1 MFCFLTSLHMK
12 FHRFVKS
19 IVFFCIAIVVGISS
33 ACSDGN
39 NSAGK
44 HDDETLTILNRLDS
58 VVSLHDS
65 YIAEK
70 ELRLD
75 SLKRQFVSADDKQKY
90 SLQDQIYSEYYSYD
104 LDSAAIYAT
113 RKIDQAGKLGSD
125 ECIAISKLNLARI
138 LLLQGHTHEA
148 VTEVQ
153 SVLPDTVN
161 PTVKRMWLDFMIAK
175 ESAAG
180 RNPLRWHERLGNSL
194 DPSASQ
200 WVYNQS
206 NLLRLKGN
214 FRGAVDVIRSN
225 SSQLSGNPHD
235 EAIANYLLGN
245 NYLMLRDT
253 LSAIKSIAT
262 SAINDIVTP
271 VRDYKSLY
279 ELAALLLS
287 SGDVE
292 RAYRYINLAVEDAN
306 ATKVFD
312 NMVAVNSIMPQI
324 VKAHEEQVQRQRTLQ
339 TWYIL
344 GISVLSL
351 CLVAAL
357 ALSIRSR
364 NAAGKAAA
372 REKNLNRRLRET
384 NRELELLNKRITE
397 SNNVKDAYLVQ
408 YFNLCS
414 YFLGRFEEFKGN
426 LSVTARTQGLA
437 GVKKLLATADD
448 DRELKKFYSNFDST
462 FLSLFPEFISQ
473 LNNLLD
479 DDHNVAL
486 NRDGSMSNE
495 LRTLAL
501 IRLGINDSEQIAV
514 FLRRSVSTI
523 YNYRVKMRNASKG
536 SREDFEDKV
545 RRIMP

>member
-1 MFCFLTSLHMK
+1 MK

-19 IVFFCIAIVVGISS
+19 IASFCLAMVAGMSS
-33 ACSDGN
+33 ACSEGN
-39 NSAGK
+39 NSAGNY
-44 HDDETLTILNRLDS
+44 DDETLAILNRLDS
-58 VVSLHDS
+58 VISLHDS

-75 SLKRQFVSADDKQKY
+75 SLKRQLLSADDELKY
-90 SLQDQIYSEYYSYD
+90 SLQDHIYGEYYSYD

-113 RKIDQAGKLGSD
+113 RKISQAGKLGSG
-125 ECIAISKLNLARI
+125 ERMAISKLNLARI

-148 VTEVQ
+148 VAEVQ

-175 ESAAG
+175 ETAAG
-180 RNPLRWHERLGNSL
+180 RNALIWYERHGNSL
-194 DPSASQ
+194 DSSAPQ

-214 FRGAVDVIRSN
+214 FQGAVDVIRCN
-225 SSQLSGNPHD
+225 SSRLSGNPHD
-235 EAIANYLLGN
+235 EAIANYLLGKA
-245 NYLMLRDT
+245 YLIQRDT
-253 LSAIKSIAT
+253 LSAIKSIAA
-262 SAINDIVTP
+262 SAVNDIVTP

-279 ELAALLLS
+279 ELASLLLS

-324 VKAHEEQVQRQRTLQ
+324 VKAHEEQVQRQHARQ
-339 TWYIL
+339 TWYII

-357 ALSIRSR
+357 VSTIRSR
-364 NAAGKAAA
+364 NDAGKAAA
-372 REKNLNRRLRET
+372 REKDLNVKLREI
-384 NRELELLNKRITE
+384 NRELELLNGRITE

-414 YFLGRFEEFKGN
+414 YFVGRFEEFRGN
-426 LSVTARTQGLA
+426 VSVTARTKGLA
-437 GVKKLLATADD
+437 GVEKLLAAADD

-462 FLSLFPEFISQ
+462 FLSLFPGFISQ

-479 DDHNVAL
+479 DDRNVVL
-486 NRDGSMSNE
+486 NRDGSMPNE

-501 IRLGINDSEQIAV
+501 IRLGIDDSEQIAG

-523 YNYRVKMRNASKG
+523 YNYRVKMRNAYKG
-536 SREDFEDKV
+536 QREEFEDKV
-545 RRIMP
+545 RGIKP